1 MYRLEFRPAAVRA
14 LRRLDSTS
22 VSRIRAA
29 LALLASEPRPPG
41 ARKLTGRDAYRVRV
55 GDYRI
60 SYQIEDADRVVVV
73 VVVCHRGDVYR

>member
-1 MYRLEFRPAAVRA
+1 M
-14 LRRLDSTS
+14 
-22 VSRIRAA
+22 
-29 LALLASEPRPPG
+29 ALLASEPRPPG